1 MTASDTATHPVAE
14 RSTPPWIQRIERFF
28 YTEEIPYG
36 SAAMRMMLPAVLLA
50 FLVPRWF
57 VCREIYST
65 DGATAPLADGFG
77 YYQFL
82 PEFSGP
88 VVACGFTILLF
99 SLVCALIGFC
109 TRPAII
115 TALGLFWYF
124 CMIDSVSTMSKHT
137 VIASHL
143 LLLLSLSRCDTVWS
157 VDAWLAQRRR
167 LSAGV
172 PPLETPE
179 RFPVWPR
186 RLVQLFMGIVYLGA
200 SLTKMHTPA
209 FFSGDQLQFWMLT
222 RINLDHP
229 LGELFALYPLILSF
243 FAYITIVWEVAFIF
257 AVWKGIARTA
267 FLALG
272 VMFHAMTAIS
282 FGLLIFPMVCFS
294 SYLSFLDEEDIA
306 GFRETIGRWFA
317 RWPGLAALV
326 QFIRQTTERGLN
338 GLATAVQRLGSVPAT
353 WAVATLM
360 VGFLGV
366 VAEDRYDIY
375 GHHDGVR
382 PQLVPIEQ
390 SLASA
395 MLAPRQRL
403 AEEEKF
409 FSVQLGTLL
418 VGEQLGDRRSQF
430 RAGQT
435 LIVQA
440 NLTPPHEDMAVECN
454 IVDADQHIV
463 LRADHI
469 VTREMF
475 RCNFS
480 FPICNANE
488 PGEYAVVMKSG
499 GREVMR
505 RRFEIVGAPSA
516 STAQAN

>member
-186 RLVQLFMGIVYLGA
+186 RLVQLFM
-200 SLTKMHTPA
+200 
-209 FFSGDQLQFWMLT
+209 
-222 RINLDHP
+222 
-229 LGELFALYPLILSF
+229 
-243 FAYITIVWEVAFIF
+243 
-257 AVWKGIARTA
+257 GIARTA